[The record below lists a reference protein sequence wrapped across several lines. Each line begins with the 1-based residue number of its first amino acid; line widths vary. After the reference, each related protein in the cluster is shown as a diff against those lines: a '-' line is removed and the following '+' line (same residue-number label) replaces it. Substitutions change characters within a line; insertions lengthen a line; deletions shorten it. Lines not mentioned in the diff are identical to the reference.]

1 MKLFLHASMGM
12 AAIVTLVWTEQ
23 ATASTIV
30 QDRRPPAFTL
40 VQGVTPRPSCQMH
53 CTAACPA
60 VDPGRRCM
68 SRCIG
73 RCIRARK
80 WK

>member
-23 ATASTIV
+23 ATANTIV

-40 VQGVTPRPSCQMH
+40 VQGVT
-53 CTAACPA
+53 AAPLLPNALHGSMPGGGPGKA
-60 VDPGRRCM
+60 VHE
-68 SRCIG
+68 
-73 RCIRARK
+73 
-80 WK
+80 

>member
-40 VQGVTPRPSCQMH
+40 VQGVTPRPSCQCIARQH
-53 CTAACPA
+53 A
-60 VDPGRRCM
+60 RRWT
-68 SRCIG
+68 REG
-73 RCIRARK
+73 GA
-80 WK
+80 